1 MTYVLVEVVKNTRSA
16 VVLMLS
22 INTLLKK
29 VDNINPDKNI
39 IEIATDII
47 KAGGLVA
54 FPTETVYGL
63 GADGLNP
70 DAVKKIYVAK
80 GRPSDNPLILHI
92 SDVSQLQPLV
102 EEITSLAYKLID
114 AFWPGPLTMIFKK
127 SPMIPICITGGLD
140 TVAIRLPSS
149 NVARAIIE
157 HAGTPIAAPSANSS
171 GKPSPTRASHV
182 QYDLEGKIDMIID
195 GGATEFGVESTVIDV
210 TGLSP
215 IILRPGAI
223 TQEMISEIV
232 DSVEVNSI
240 VFEADKNLKPK
251 SPGMKYKHYSPKA
264 KIIIVEGNQKNV
276 VQSISNFVD
285 KEINSNKKVGIMATE
300 QSKHLYKQSY
310 NIFVV
315 GDSDKPETIA
325 ANLFKMLRQFD
336 FLDMDIVYAEGFSQ
350 NNIGAAIMNRLE
362 KAAGYNI
369 IKV

>member
-1 MTYVLVEVVKNTRSA
+1 MIRALVEVAKNIRNA

-29 VDNINPDKNI
+29 VDNTNPDINI
-39 IEIATDII
+39 IKIAADII
-47 KAGGLVA
+47 KVGGLVA

-70 DAVKKIYVAK
+70 NAVKKIYIAK

-92 SDVSQLQPLV
+92 CDVSQLQPLV
-102 EEITSLAYKLID
+102 GEITSLAYKLIA

-127 SPMIPICITGGLD
+127 SEIIPMCITGGLD
-140 TVAIRLPSS
+140 TVAIRFPSN
-149 NVARAIIE
+149 NVAKAIIE
-157 HAGTPIAAPSANSS
+157 QAGTPIAAPSANSS

-182 QYDLEGKIDMIID
+182 QYDLEGKIDMIVD
-195 GGATEFGVESTVIDV
+195 GGATEFGVESTVVDV
-210 TGLSP
+210 TGLFP

-223 TQEMISEIV
+223 TQEMIAEIV
-232 DSVEVNSI
+232 DSVEIDSA
-240 VFEADKNLKPK
+240 VFKPNKNLKPK

-276 VQSISNFVD
+276 VDSISNFVD
-285 KEINSNKKVGIMATE
+285 KEVHCNKKVGIMVTE
-300 QSKHLYKQSY
+300 QTKHLYKQSY

-315 GDSDKPETIA
+315 GDNDKPETIA
-325 ANLFKMLRQFD
+325 ANLFKVLRKFD
-336 FLDMDIVYAEGFSQ
+336 FLGMDIVYSEGFSQ
-350 NNIGAAIMNRLE
+350 DNIGAAIMNRLE